1 MTNWTDYRTKFTY
14 PILTAFVIF
23 MIILMVSFLKNLGI
37 KNPAFFYGFAI
48 PFFFYSALTNIQQLS
63 YQKYDQ
69 QKLSKPWLSTVGLC
83 TIFMLFASVQLN
95 SYSPFIYYLYG
106 IGGMMLTLACALSI
120 FTIKGRINKIFNPV
134 NNEAYSKMHRSF
146 NGVGAFLLFLY
157 LVFAILKIF
166 FKK

>member
-1 MTNWTDYRTKFTY
+1 MIYLPKFKFN
-14 PILTAFVIF
+14 IMSKKNKDFGIEKV
-23 MIILMVSFLKNLGI
+23 LKNLGI

-120 FTIKGRINKIFNPV
+120 FTINIDSCYNRPCHSIIF
-134 NNEAYSKMHRSF
+134 
-146 NGVGAFLLFLY
+146 LFP
-157 LVFAILKIF
+157 
-166 FKK
+166 